1 MIFKHRLPKFVL
13 IYDTVSVFININ
25 ENICVNL
32 SFGWVIVRNK
42 NLLYIS
48 EVFWRVICV
57 SEGILKQFMA
67 TKFDSLISIS
77 YLIATTFKCKRFTV
91 YKRFSHIFLILL
103 DSRMFWLKVISLM
116 SCPPPWILSWT
127 YFYLEL
133 IFILQWFYSIQN
145 LGVTTKA
152 SFGLKLGRTVYCF
165 Q

>member
-1 MIFKHRLPKFVL
+1 VL
-13 IYDTVSVFININ
+13 IYDTVSGFININ

-91 YKRFSHIFLILL
+91 YKRFLHIFLILL
-103 DSRMFWLKVISLM
+103 DSRMF
-116 SCPPPWILSWT
+116 
-127 YFYLEL
+127 
-133 IFILQWFYSIQN
+133 
-145 LGVTTKA
+145 
-152 SFGLKLGRTVYCF
+152 
-165 Q
+165 